1 MSVET
6 DRPDATDARRSR
18 VPGATL
24 RLLGALPLGLLRA
37 VGAALGI
44 AVCLLSP
51 GYRRKLRTNLNIAGY
66 PSLGDAVRAAAETGR
81 MVGEL
86 PFIWRRAPVE
96 LVAHVVCDDL
106 PVLDAA
112 RAGGGGILL
121 LTPHLG
127 AFEVVGRFFASR
139 APITVL
145 FKPPRQAWLRPV
157 LEFSRN
163 TSSMHTVPTTLAGV
177 RAMLRALRAGEA
189 VGLLPD
195 QVPGSGDGRWAP
207 FFGRPAWTM
216 TLAQRLAEQPGVRV
230 LLAVGERLPGGRGWR
245 VHFEAMDETPTPAA
259 LNARMEA
266 LIRRLPAQYLWSYN
280 RYKRPAAAG
289 APD

>member
-1 MSVET
+1 MSVED
-6 DRPDATDARRSR
+6 DRPDAPRIQRGSA
-18 VPGATL
+18 PGAAL
-24 RLLGALPLGLLRA
+24 RVLGALPLRLLQA
-37 VGAALGI
+37 VGAVLGI
-44 AVCLLSP
+44 AVYLLSP
-51 GYRRKLRTNLNIAGY
+51 GYRRKLRANLRIAGY
-66 PSLGDAVRAAAETGR
+66 PSLADALRAAAETGR

-86 PFIWRRAPVE
+86 PFVWHRAPAE
-96 LVAHVVCDDL
+96 LASRVVCDDL
-106 PVLDAA
+106 SVLDAA
-112 RAGGGGILL
+112 TAAGGGVLL

-127 AFEVVGRFFASR
+127 AFEVAGRFCANR

-157 LEFSRN
+157 VEFSRN
-163 TSSMHTVPTTLAGV
+163 TSSMRAVPTTLAGV

-195 QVPGSGDGRWAP
+195 QVPGLGDGRWAP

-230 LLAVGERLPGGRGWR
+230 VLAVAQRLPRARGWHL
-245 VHFEAMDETPTPAA
+245 HFEAMDEAPTPAA

-266 LIRRLPAQYLWSYN
+266 LIRRYPAQYLWSYN
-280 RYKRPAAAG
+280 RYKRPAAAD